1 MIFHMNL
8 SKFILFKLIPGCL
21 LFIFFTGITIGSV
34 KAGDVKPG
42 TSSESSKGSQK
53 SAKGSNKYVAIDFN
67 DVDIAVFIKFIS
79 ELTGKNFVIDHRVKG
94 KVTILSPGKISLA
107 EAYKVFE
114 SVLEV
119 HGYATVQAGQVIKIV
134 PAKDARTK
142 SIETR
147 LRAESGSAEDKVI
160 TQLIPLKYADPA
172 EIKRLFTPLIS
183 KSSIILA
190 YPSTN
195 ILIITDIASNLVR
208 LTRILKAI
216 DIPGVGREISVIP
229 VEFSDAGK
237 LVSLLN
243 TVFKTK
249 IKVRK
254 GTSSKPITFVA
265 DERTNTIVVIAS
277 EEEIIRIK
285 KLIKM
290 LDKKT
295 PRGEEKIRV
304 YYLENATA
312 EDLAKVLQ
320 EIPQKQSSTVR
331 GKKLAPVLSS
341 KIRIT
346 ADKATNSLIIMA
358 DKEDYQVL
366 EEIIRKIDI
375 PRSMVYIEALI
386 MEVNVNKNFRIGAE
400 WVAGH
405 EASYDGRD
413 GGIGGGFGGG
423 ALGGDPGYT
432 STPNY
437 DPNTNMNFPVPLPPG
452 FALGVFGEA
461 LNIGGIPFPSISA
474 VIQAYQKDK
483 DVNILSTP
491 QILTTNN
498 EEAKITVGKNIPFQT
513 KSTTT
518 NNDTF
523 SSFEYKDVG
532 KTLKITPQ
540 ISKDRMVRLK
550 LSLEVTALESTTDF
564 RPTTLKRTIETTVIV
579 KDKNTVVIGGLIDDD
594 ISRVEYKV
602 PCLGDIPLL
611 GWLFRS
617 RSTGKDKT
625 NLFIFLTP
633 RVIKSPF
640 EADTLLHDKKDQIES
655 IREGQIKFY
664 PEEQPLLNLEKPD
677 LLPEQDET
685 EAGNPLG
692 KIKPDFSGGPKQ
704 SSQPEQSTQPDRS
717 SQPDKSTLHN
727 QPDLNAKSP
736 EVLTLPEAPTSASAP
751 AARPDEKSAQSPE
764 IKPRQIQESDLAADP
779 RTLNSKKPAANDL
792 NLIKNYTL
800 QVASSQHLE
809 IAEQIKNRLKAK
821 GHAAYII
828 TGRVKGQIWHRV
840 RIGYFQYS
848 AQARD
853 KLIQLKQ
860 DNIKGFL
867 IKL

>member
-1 MIFHMNL
+1 MTFHMTGSILTRPIL
-8 SKFILFKLIPGCL
+8 SRSKLFKLIPGCL
-21 LFIFFTGITIGSV
+21 VFIFFIGLSL
-34 KAGDVKPG
+34 
-42 TSSESSKGSQK
+42 SSGESSDFKPDKSVVSKSSQK
-53 SAKGSNKYVAIDFN
+53 STNGSNKYVSIDFN
-67 DVDIAVFIKFIS
+67 DVDISVFIKFMS
-79 ELTGKNFVIDHRVKG
+79 ELTGKNFVIDRKVKG

-119 HGYATVQAGQVIKIV
+119 HGYATVPAGQVIKIV
-134 PAKDARTK
+134 PATDARSK

-147 LRAESGSAEDKVI
+147 LRAEAGSTEDKVI

-195 ILIITDIASNLVR
+195 ILIITDIASNLKR
-208 LTRILKAI
+208 LTKILKAI

-229 VEFSDAGK
+229 VEYSDAGK

-243 TVFKTK
+243 TVFKTNKK
-249 IKVRK
+249 IRK

-277 EEEIIRIK
+277 EEEIFKIK
-285 KLIKM
+285 KLVKL

-320 EIPQKQSSTVR
+320 EIPQKQSSGLK

-341 KIRIT
+341 KIRVT

-366 EEIIRKIDI
+366 EDIIRKIDI

-386 MEVNVNKNFRIGAE
+386 MEVNVNKNFRVGAE

-423 ALGGDPGYT
+423 AVGGDPGYNA
-432 STPNY
+432 TPNY
-437 DPNTNMNFPVPLPPG
+437 DPNTGMNFPVPLPPG
-452 FALGVFGEA
+452 FSLGVFGEA
-461 LNIGGIPFPSISA
+461 LNIGGIPFPSLSA

-550 LSLEVTALESTTDF
+550 ISLEVTDLESTTDF

-579 KDKNTVVIGGLIDDD
+579 KDKSTVVIGGLIDDSL
-594 ISRVEYKV
+594 SRVEYKV

-617 RSTGKDKT
+617 RSTGKNKT

-633 RVIKSPF
+633 VVVKSPA
-640 EADTLLHDKKDQIES
+640 EADALLIGKKDQIES
-655 IREGQIKFY
+655 IREGQIKLY
-664 PEEQPLLNLEKPD
+664 QGEQLSPEPEKSVLKPD
-677 LLPEQDET
+677 QDKT
-685 EAGNPLG
+685 VIDNPISE
-692 KIKPDFSGGPKQ
+692 IKPD
-704 SSQPEQSTQPDRS
+704 QPGLPD
-717 SQPDKSTLHN
+717 QQALPG
-727 QPDLNAKSP
+727 QPDLNDRPP
-736 EVLTLPEAPTSASAP
+736 EVLTLPEVSAP
-751 AARPDEKSAQSPE
+751 AVDSDIKTSATQKIVQEKPDKASEIQS
-764 IKPRQIQESDLAADP
+764 KQIQESDLAPVPLSVD
-779 RTLNSKKPAANDL
+779 LGKPATKNSE
-792 NLIKNYTL
+792 LIKNYTL
-800 QVASSQHLE
+800 QVASSQNLE
-809 IAEQIKNRLKAK
+809 IATQIKNRLRAK
-821 GHAAYII
+821 GHDAYII
-828 TGRVKGQIWHRV
+828 TGQVKGQIWHRV

-848 AQARD
+848 SQARD